1 MSRRW
6 LGPLVIA
13 AMVAFVAAV
22 YGRLPARIP
31 VHWNTA
37 GEVSEWR
44 SRAWAWLL
52 PGVAAAVRLLLPLL
66 RRIDPRREQY
76 RWFEGTFWIAVN
88 VVVLLLAA
96 VEVTTLG
103 YALGWPVDP
112 ARVIVGIV
120 GVSLMVLG
128 NYLPR
133 VRSNWWMGVR
143 TPWTLSSERVW
154 RETHRLAGKTF
165 VVGGLIVLAAVA
177 LRPPTRVW
185 VVVGGIV
192 LASAVPAIYSYF
204 SWRRALRAG

>member
-1 MSRRW
+1 MNRRW
-6 LGPLVIA
+6 LGPLVIV
-13 AMVAFVAAV
+13 AMAGFVAAV

-37 GEVSEWR
+37 GEVNEWG

-52 PGVAAAVRLLLPLL
+52 PGIAAAVRLLVPLL

-76 RWFEGTFWIAVN
+76 QWFEGTFWIVVN

-112 ARVIVGIV
+112 SRVIVGIV
-120 GVSLMVLG
+120 GVSLVVLG

-133 VRSNWWMGVR
+133 MRSNWWLGVR
-143 TPWTLSSERVW
+143 TPWTLSNERVW

-165 VVGGLIVLAAVA
+165 VVGGLIVLASVA

-185 VVVGGIV
+185 VVVGGIA
-192 LASAVPAIYSYF
+192 LASLVPAIYSYF
-204 SWRRALRAG
+204 AWRRALRAG